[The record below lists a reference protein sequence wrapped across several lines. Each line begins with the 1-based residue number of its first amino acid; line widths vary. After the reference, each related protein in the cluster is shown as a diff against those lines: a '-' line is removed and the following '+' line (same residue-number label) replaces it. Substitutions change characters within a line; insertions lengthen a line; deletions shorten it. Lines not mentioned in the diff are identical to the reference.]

1 MGKAVGIVFVL
12 LALGVG
18 AWLLF
23 GAGGGDAPEP
33 FVEISGAADVAA
45 DVERRDAVVGTA
57 ERAAAPDAR
66 AEEVEAV
73 PGSEGGAG
81 SGEPTIVVVATWEG
95 STTPV
100 DGLAVHT
107 FRAGSGPWAP
117 RVAGRTD
124 ARGEARMTG
133 LEPGAYVVRAALG
146 ARQADVEVAPGE
158 TVRVRFAIARGVTLR
173 GQVVGA
179 NGLPIPGATVW
190 LSEPW
195 DDARGVVVATAGVD
209 GSFVIEGAHRGQSV
223 GASAPGFAAS
233 PVVPVQTEAGKRDV
247 RLVLTN
253 AMGTVR
259 GLVRDAQ
266 GAPVGGAR
274 VLLGRPDRP
283 FDRRGVDGARLRGP
297 APQLVE
303 SDAEGRFVAEHL
315 ESGVTR
321 LEADAPGH
329 GPFLGEVAVM
339 AGGGVDVVVT
349 LPEAAAVV
357 GVCSTRS
364 GSPLTGVEVR
374 TDDGLFLGARTAVS
388 GTDGAYRLGDV
399 AAGQITLVALRAQGG
414 EPLRGEILAVA
425 DQVARW
431 DPVFAASTDQAASL
445 SVRGRVVDLRSQ
457 PLAGYRIVAEALPR
471 GSGANAVA
479 TVAADGSFAVEAS
492 STQVRL
498 LVFGPGG
505 FTGFPIA
512 VLDGVARGR
521 DGVEIRVDAFALSG
535 LRGRI
540 VDSSGQPVP
549 ATIQVWHDDARVF
562 REVVVDPT
570 SGRFAFEPA
579 PPGTCTVEIRSESH
593 PWQRRDGLRLAP
605 GSVTDLGDIV
615 LAAGGRIEG
624 TVTFE
629 DGGAPTAL
637 QLRFVDERVGREVG
651 VATVDGGRFRTNPL
665 PLAALTLV
673 VEGEGI
679 AAARLPVP
687 LDAAQP
693 YRVVDLRV
701 TRGVPVTLRVELPP
715 GFARPERLAL
725 GVLRDREV
733 VWTRGLGAS
742 AGLEVQLSLAPGS
755 YRALLRSDSPL
766 ADVTFELGATGKT
779 VVLRPTPR

>member
-23 GAGGGDAPEP
+23 GAGGGEAPEP
-33 FVEISGAADVAA
+33 FAEVLGTADVAA
-45 DVERRDAVVGTA
+45 DAERRDAVVGTA

-66 AEEVEAV
+66 AAEVEAV
-73 PGSEGGAG
+73 SGAEGGAG

-100 DGLAVHT
+100 EGLAVHT

-124 ARGEARMTG
+124 ARGEARLTG
-133 LEPGAYVVRAALG
+133 LDPGAYVVRAALG
-146 ARQADVEVAPGE
+146 ARQADVEVGPGE

-179 NGLPIPGATVW
+179 NGLPIPGASVW

-195 DDARGVVVATAGVD
+195 DDARGVLVATADVD
-209 GSFVIEGAHRGQSV
+209 GSFVVEGAHRGQSV
-223 GASAPGFAAS
+223 GAWAPGYAAS
-233 PVVPVQTEAGKRDV
+233 PVVPVQTEAGTREV
-247 RLVLTN
+247 RLVL
-253 AMGTVR
+253 AAPMGTVR
-259 GLVRDAQ
+259 GLVRDAR
-266 GAPVGGAR
+266 GAPVEGAR
-274 VLLGRPDRP
+274 ILLGRPDRP

-297 APQLVE
+297 APQIVE
-303 SDAEGRFVAEHL
+303 TDAEGRFLAEHL
-315 ESGVTR
+315 EPGATR
-321 LEADAPGH
+321 IEADAQGH
-329 GPFLGEVAVM
+329 GPFLGEVLVVG
-339 AGGGVDVVVT
+339 GGGVDVVVT
-349 LPEAAAVV
+349 LPEAAAVA
-357 GVCSTRS
+357 GVCATRS
-364 GSPLTGVEVR
+364 GGPLPGVEVR
-374 TDDGLFLGARTAVS
+374 VDDGLFLGARIAAS
-388 GTDGAYRLGDV
+388 GDDGRYRLDDA
-399 AAGQITLVALRAQGG
+399 AAGRIALVAVRAEGG
-414 EPLRGEILAVA
+414 DPVRGEIVAGA
-425 DQVARW
+425 DQVAGW
-431 DPVFAASTDQAASL
+431 DPVFAVSTDDAAAV
-445 SVRGRVVDLRSQ
+445 SVRGRVVDLRGQ

-471 GSGANAVA
+471 GSGANAAA
-479 TVAADGSFAVEAS
+479 TVAPEGSFAVEAKS
-492 STQVRL
+492 EQVRL
-498 LVFGPGG
+498 LVFGPSG
-505 FTGFPIA
+505 FTGFPVA

-521 DGVEIRVDAFALSG
+521 EDVEIRVDAFALSG

-540 VDSSGQPVP
+540 LDSNGQPVP

-562 REVVVDPT
+562 REVVVDPAT
-570 SGRFAFEPA
+570 GRFAFEPA

-593 PWQRRDGLRLAP
+593 PWQRREGMRLAP
-605 GSVTDLGDIV
+605 GRVTDLGDIV

-624 TVTFE
+624 SVTFE

-637 QLRFVDERVGREVG
+637 QLRFVDESVGREVG
-651 VATVDGGRFRTNPL
+651 VATVDGGRFRSNPL
-665 PLAALTLV
+665 PLGALTLV

-679 AAARLPVP
+679 AAARLPMP

-779 VVLRPTPR
+779 VVLRPSPR